1 MTTNNKTFAANN
13 GSYQVWT
20 APATLIGSG
29 AIELTLIGAKGS
41 PAQGAGHPGGAGG
54 QLYSGVQIAAGDTLY
69 FYVGLSGAISGG
81 GWGWVDSSTLS
92 GGTSGGDGGNVIG
105 HSSVSNGG
113 GGGGASAVYDDTTTT
128 LLAGAGGGGGGGSGG
143 FPGNKGEPPDHNT
156 GQGGFGGGAPQDGY
170 DGWGGKYGSGGAL
183 GVGGAAGT
191 GGSGS
196 GGDSAGAAS
205 TANVGGDG
213 GYGTSYGGCGGGGGG
228 GVGHG
233 SGTSGGGSGGGGA
246 DGSGTAGAA
255 LGGGGGGSG
264 GASYLNPSTALGI
277 PNWSEGINVFG
288 APASGDGSITLAW
301 TQADPP
307 LVPTPETPASL
318 STPPTPYTNITPCS
332 WQFNAGVDSGDQ
344 AAYQWRVQTFGGPW
358 QYYDAAGSGSLTSTP
373 TWNTSS
379 VEGFSLPAGLLPNNG
394 AYVWEVR
401 TYGNAL
407 SPTIILANNLFSPW
421 SQPSIFMTPAAP
433 TCQITAPRGLTAILQ
448 PTISWT
454 EVLTDGPQDGWRAL
468 IYPFA
473 TTQAA
478 SFLPGDAGALY
489 DSTLTAG
496 AALYVVTSG
505 VTYVTGNQYVAYVQ
519 ITQSDAAVSN
529 WASSV
534 FTAQATT
541 PKNPGIAVFDP
552 DGSMSAVN
560 IVVWGLDNNDLA
572 GQQTVEVEFSMDGG
586 VTWSDVTPTIPAITM
601 PGQMLTVNQP
611 AFYDNSWSWRAR
623 VKSPASGTP
632 TSGWTRYYA
641 HPIILGAK
649 DAYLSDSA
657 SGAVIPLWIEKSS
670 PLERPIEQGIFTAV
684 GNQSPIVVSDVR
696 RARGGEMSVISQND
710 YHRDALIAVLTPP
723 RQVTVTR
730 QANDPS
736 YPGFIM
742 KVLPTASV
750 DEDKVG
756 HYWFTTPRVL
766 TFHFLE
772 QA

>member
-1 MTTNNKTFAANN
+1 MTTNNQTFAANN

-29 AIELTLIGAKGS
+29 AIELTLIGAKGG
-41 PAQGAGHPGGAGG
+41 PGQGAGHPGGSGA

-69 FYVGLSGAISGG
+69 FYVGLTGQISNG
-81 GWGWVDSSTLS
+81 GWGWAGTGTLT
-92 GGTSGGDGGNVIG
+92 GGQSGGDGGNG
-105 HSSVSNGG
+105 GSSVSNGG
-113 GGGGASAVYDDTTTT
+113 GGGGASAVYDDTASA
-128 LLAGAGGGGGGGSGG
+128 LLAVAGGGGGGGSGG
-143 FPGNKGEPPDHNT
+143 FPGDSGEPPDHST
-156 GQGGFGGGAPQDGY
+156 GQGGFGGISPQDGY
-170 DGWGGKYGSGGAL
+170 DGWGGSPGSGGGFNA
-183 GVGGAAGT
+183 GGAAGGSGT
-191 GGSGS
+191 AGSGPTGDVGGAGGAGDSDGGS
-196 GGDSAGAAS
+196 
-205 TANVGGDG
+205 
-213 GYGTSYGGCGGGGGG
+213 GGGGGG
-228 GVGHG
+228 GRLN
-233 SGTSGGGSGGGGA
+233 GGSGGGGA
-246 DGSGTAGAA
+246 SGTGAGPL
-255 LGGGGGGSG
+255 LGGAGGGSG
-264 GASYLNPSTALGI
+264 GLSYLNPSTALGI
-277 PNWSEGINVFG
+277 PNYAEGINLFG
-288 APASGDGSITLAW
+288 APASGDGSILLAW

-307 LVPTPETPASL
+307 LVPTPLTPAAL
-318 STPPTPYTNITPCS
+318 STPPTPYTNITAFT
-332 WQFNAGVDSGDQ
+332 WQFNAGIDSGDQ
-344 AAYQWRVQTFGGPW
+344 AAYQWRVQTFGGDW
-358 QYYDAAGSGSLTSTP
+358 QYYDAAGAGSLTSTP

-433 TCQITAPRGLTAILQ
+433 TCQITAPQGLTAILQ

-473 TTQAA
+473 DTQAA
-478 SFLPGDAGALY
+478 GFLPGDAGALY

-496 AALYVVTSG
+496 AALDVTTSG
-505 VTYVTGNQYVAYVQ
+505 VTYTTGNQYVAYVQ
-519 ITQSDAAVSN
+519 ITQADAAVSN

-586 VTWSDVTPTIPAITM
+586 VTWSDIVPTIPAITM

>member
-1 MTTNNKTFAANN
+1 MTTNNRTFAANN

-29 AIELTLIGAKGS
+29 AIELTLIGAKGG
-41 PAQGAGHPGGAGG
+41 PGQGAGHPGGSGA

-69 FYVGLSGAISGG
+69 FYVGLTGQISNG
-81 GWGWVDSSTLS
+81 GWGWAGTGTLT
-92 GGTSGGDGGNVIG
+92 GGQSGGDGGNG
-105 HSSVSNGG
+105 GSSVSNGG
-113 GGGGASAVYDDTTTT
+113 GGGGASAVYDDTASA
-128 LLAGAGGGGGGGSGG
+128 LLAVAGGGGGGGSGG
-143 FPGNKGEPPDHNT
+143 FPGDSGEPPDHST
-156 GQGGFGGGAPQDGY
+156 GQGGFGGISPQDGY
-170 DGWGGKYGSGGAL
+170 DGWGGSPGSGGGFNA
-183 GVGGAAGT
+183 GGAAGGSGT
-191 GGSGS
+191 AGSGPTGDVGGAGGAGDSDGGS
-196 GGDSAGAAS
+196 
-205 TANVGGDG
+205 
-213 GYGTSYGGCGGGGGG
+213 GGGGGG
-228 GVGHG
+228 GRLN
-233 SGTSGGGSGGGGA
+233 GGSGGGGA
-246 DGSGTAGAA
+246 SGTGAGPL
-255 LGGGGGGSG
+255 LGGAGGGSG
-264 GASYLNPSTALGI
+264 GLSYLNPSTALGI
-277 PNWSEGINVFG
+277 PNYAEGINLFG
-288 APASGDGSITLAW
+288 APASGDGSILLAW

-318 STPPTPYTNITPCS
+318 STPPTPYTNITPFS

-468 IYPFA
+468 IYSFA
-473 TTQAA
+473 DTQAA
-478 SFLPGDAGALY
+478 GFLPGDAGALY

-496 AALYVVTSG
+496 AALYVATSG
-505 VTYVTGNQYVAYVQ
+505 VTYTTGNQYVAYVQ
-519 ITQSDAAVSN
+519 ITQADAAVSN

-541 PKNPGIAVFDP
+541 PQNPGIAVFDP

-586 VTWSDVTPTIPAITM
+586 VTWSDIVPTIPAITM